1 MKHLKDLVVKTLK
14 NEDMTAEELTEM
26 AIVAVVVGVSI
37 RIIFE
42 VIKFV
47 I

>member
-26 AIVAVVVGVSI
+26 AIVAMVIGVSI

>member
-26 AIVAVVVGVSI
+26 AIVAVVIGASI